1 MPLHPPGKVGVSLLL
16 PPGLVVYACRCTPKV
31 KHWVGAR
38 PAAGVR

>member
-31 KHWVGAR
+31 GTLGRRTAVGR
-38 PAAGVR
+38 C